1 MSTISSS
8 VSELEELGRQNDA
21 IKKWMEEYRFI
32 VQDFKSRPAKL
43 RPEASAH
50 EMSQMNDLRSKI
62 LEKQSILD
70 ELEIKQMNL
79 APDIAESDI
88 REQMNQLEEEVTN
101 LIDSRTV
108 VIQQIDEY
116 RSKLQQV
123 YGWFDTIIKQLEK
136 CDKSENI
143 DSGKKSAEVQKLW
156 SQFEDAHSMLEELK
170 MKAGEVMVELS
181 SLDVQQVEEQ
191 LRSVDKKHADLQ
203 KRVGKKMQVI
213 EMTRKGY
220 EDSRNDILSLQTWLR
235 EKLEFTRNLPLLGY
249 TSKATETKLLEVN
262 VSRDEAHAWLMNSCT
277 ISIVVLVRIIKRK
290 MFLF

>member
-1 MSTISSS
+1 MN
-8 VSELEELGRQNDA
+8 ELEELGRQNDA
-21 IKKWMEEYRFI
+21 IKKWIEEYHII
-32 VQDFKSRPAKL
+32 VQDFKSRPAKI
-43 RPEASAH
+43 RSEASAH
-50 EMSQMNDLRSKI
+50 EISQMNDLRAKI
-62 LEKQSILD
+62 MEKQTILD

-79 APDIAESDI
+79 APDIADSDI

-108 VIQQIDEY
+108 VIQQIEEY

-136 CDKSENI
+136 CDKSENF
-143 DSGKKSAEVQKLW
+143 DSGKKSVEVQKLW

-170 MKAGEVMVELS
+170 VKAGDVMVELS

-191 LRSVDKKHADLQ
+191 LRSVEKKYADLQ

-220 EDSRNDILSLQTWLR
+220 EDSKNDIINLQTWLR

-249 TSKATETKLLEVN
+249 TSKATEARLLEIN
-262 VSRDEAHAWLMNSCT
+262 VSNSK
-277 ISIVVLVRIIKRK
+277 VN
-290 MFLF
+290 FLFN